1 MGRTPAL
8 HSGYLPVDQG
18 AGMVRA
24 AAKDLSSLEGLLGE
38 LPVRLRGQK
47 QPPARIW
54 ETEES
59 FLGEKQDR
67 Q

>member
-1 MGRTPAL
+1 M

-59 FLGEKQDR
+59 
-67 Q
+67 